1 MLKPRDTPKTVRLS
15 HSINDEEGKY
25 VTLRKILI
33 KKWLKGQGFNC
44 ELEDVPNIALLGS
57 GGGERAAVGMLGSLH
72 QLDQDNLLGSLLYMC
87 GVSGTTWC
95 MSSLYSNP
103 ALSLSERCDEMIT
116 KLRGPKGNLSKA
128 VEWLKSRKEEN
139 QDFNLTDFWGAF
151 TASYFMKEMHTR
163 CLSEDAH
170 IIKPYPI
177 YSAIELDC
185 RRQDDTKGVWF
196 EMTPYGSGFSG
207 LGAFIPTSCL
217 GSKFEG
223 GALRQKRK
231 EMDMVLLQGICGSAF
246 ADKQINNNVVVKR
259 IWNLFGDRPV
269 VPSAGFV
276 PGYESIK
283 REKEEVCECLPSQVV
298 RCVSELI
305 KYAEDPDPQKTREV
319 ITTLGQL
326 LKGLVSSK
334 GEMLWNMDP
343 ESWKRTSLV
352 ERKKFIETVS
362 LELILSS
369 DSWAKDWKDKRYTFN
384 DEAMSSRLMRTLEK
398 PDKVTITNSWDSDD
412 EAMSSRLMRTLEKPD
427 KVPITNS
434 WLYDGLWIVQ
444 NIFPLVQKWEWGT
457 TSNFLFKIQDTNIPS
472 SMASKEKIHLVD
484 AGLKLNSPYPPV
496 LRTSRKVDLIISLD
510 FSEGDPFETVF
521 SAKKYADELKLP
533 FPPVKESVREE
544 KDHPQDCY
552 VFEGLHT
559 PTIMHMP
566 LFNMQNC
573 QDEEGIKKEREKYT
587 TLRQPYGAPE
597 NERLLKKAKDNL
609 KNNKYRILVQIIMAV
624 QRRKNRKSVAQ

>member
-1 MLKPRDTPKTVRLS
+1 MLQPRNTPKTVRLS
-15 HSINDEEGKY
+15 DSINDEEIKY
-25 VTLRKILI
+25 VKERKTQI

-72 QLDQDNLLGSLLYMC
+72 QLEQDNLLGSLLYMC

-95 MSSLYSNP
+95 MSSLYSDP
-103 ALSLSERCDEMIT
+103 ALSLSKRCDEIIK
-116 KLRGPKGNLSKA
+116 KLRGPKVNLSKA
-128 VEWLKSRKEEN
+128 VEWLKLRKEEN
-139 QDFNLTDFWGAF
+139 QDINLTDFWGAF

-185 RRQDDTKGVWF
+185 HKQDDTKGVWF
-196 EMTPYGSGFSG
+196 EMTPYESGFSG

-217 GSKFEG
+217 GSKFKG
-223 GALRQKRK
+223 GALREKRK
-231 EMDMVLLQGICGSAF
+231 EMDMVLLQGICGSAI
-246 ADKQINNNVVVKR
+246 ADMQINNDEVVKR
-259 IWNLFGDRPV
+259 IWSLFGDRPV
-269 VPSAGFV
+269 VPSAGFG
-276 PGYESIK
+276 PGYESSK
-283 REKEEVCECLPSQVV
+283 VVEEKVCECVPSRVV

-305 KYAEDPDPQKTREV
+305 KYADDPDPLKTKEV

-369 DSWAKDWKDKRYTFN
+369 DSWAKDWKDKRYTCN
-384 DEAMSSRLMRTLEK
+384 DEAMSRESMRTSK
-398 PDKVTITNSWDSDD
+398 
-412 EAMSSRLMRTLEKPD
+412 KPD

-434 WLYDGLWIVQ
+434 WLSDGLWIVQ

-457 TSNFLFKIQDTNIPS
+457 TSNFLFKIDDTNVPS

-521 SAKKYADELKLP
+521 NAKKYALQQKLP

-552 VFEGLHT
+552 VFEGQYPEE

-566 LFNMQNC
+566 LFNLQNC